1 MLPRVGTTDMTS
13 RRDRDDPHDERPAL
27 QLVKDAD
34 DAVDVAVGG
43 APADGGDGGD
53 RGAEPRAGGED
64 VALPVGMSPADEAR
78 EILSDA
84 DPAAYFRMLS
94 GLVRASHSSV
104 LQALPYTPALSY
116 HDPACVVVDPEP
128 TSIDTI
134 ELYARAAYPDFDKV
148 LRAAFVD
155 PAQDGLLTSL
165 YHLLVTEGEN
175 VALVTNHGQIIDIAL
190 VIAGL
195 QSALLSPERSFGVLG
210 ERTTL
215 EVLADR
221 FNVLV
226 SRMIT
231 TRQAFNVPAIQVLQ
245 SASRIFLSVPQT
257 ANRRRAKLE
266 AAMVRANNVLM
277 RSELDQRL
285 SLGGQLLA
293 MAASGSQDLTIPGL
307 MQKARA
313 AWRQRRG
320 DDPGEAPTLHLQ
332 PLYDGTIS
340 LMQSCRYVLPIAIC
354 LDASTPACVIGGL
367 TRLTE
372 KDDCHRI
379 MDWIALAHQEA
390 TGIPTIYHWHEDDL
404 LTQVRTLI
412 NR

>member
-1 MLPRVGTTDMTS
+1 MTS
-13 RRDRDDPHDERPAL
+13 RRDRDDPDDERPAL
-27 QLVKDAD
+27 QLVRTTEGEAD
-34 DAVDVAVGG
+34 HGSSAPVGPQGPGTDETYEGSETPDV
-43 APADGGDGGD
+43 PDTRITAD
-53 RGAEPRAGGED
+53 E
-64 VALPVGMSPADEAR
+64 VVLPVGLSPADEAR

-84 DPAAYFRMLS
+84 DPAAYFRLLN
-94 GLVRASHSSV
+94 GLVRSSHSSV
-104 LQALPYTPALSY
+104 LQALPYSPALSY
-116 HDPACVVVDPEP
+116 HDPACVVVEPEP
-128 TSIDTI
+128 TNIDTI

-148 LRAAFVD
+148 LRDAFND
-155 PAQDGLLTSL
+155 PAQDNLLTAL

-175 VALVTNHGQIIDIAL
+175 VALITNHGQIIDIAL
-190 VIAGL
+190 VMAGL
-195 QSALLSPERSFGVLG
+195 LSAMLDPDRSFGVLG

-215 EVLADR
+215 DELAER

-245 SASRIFLSVPQT
+245 SASRIFLSVPQN
-257 ANRRRAKLE
+257 ASRRRAKLE
-266 AAMVRANNVLM
+266 AAMVRDNNVLM
-277 RSELDQRL
+277 RRELDQQMAQ
-285 SLGGQLLA
+285 GGQLLA

-307 MQKARA
+307 MLKARA

-354 LDASTPACVIGGL
+354 LDAATPACVIGGL

-390 TGIPTIYHWHEDDL
+390 TGTPTIYHWHEDDL
-404 LTQVRTLI
+404 LTQVRALL